1 MRSKIMFNE
10 QPGIPKIKRRGVFC
24 ISPFLLILQREL
36 QPEQKSQIICWY
48 CVSK

>member
-10 QPGIPKIKRRGVFC
+10 QPEGFPNKAERCFG

-36 QPEQKSQIICWY
+36 QPEQKSQIIC
-48 CVSK
+48 